1 MKRSII
7 FLLGILG
14 IIMVDAKNHYFKH
27 LGVSD
32 GLSQVCIF
40 SIYQDE
46 LGAVWLGTSEGLNRY
61 NGEDVKIFRPSQKDE
76 GLTNNEIN
84 KLCGDKNGRI
94 YIRSG
99 NDLIK
104 FELYKERF
112 TCLRRNDVRDIFCE
126 GDTLWVS
133 CKSGI
138 YYYTA
143 ESSELTFVT
152 QLHEGVGTGGMLY
165 VDDDLIWV
173 ATNHVVAISR
183 KNPSQ
188 QKILTSFNRGSQ
200 CISGDSAGNIWV
212 GTWNGLYRISAN
224 REVVTD
230 YANSS
235 DKGELSDNQ
244 IRCVLEDDFKRI
256 WVGTF
261 RGLDCY
267 DPVTDK
273 WNHYTRYGDSS
284 NTLSHHSV
292 LSLHKDMQGNIWIG
306 TYYGGVNVFN
316 PSEDSNHF
324 YYAEPLQEDC
334 LSFPVVGKMT
344 EDSRGNLW
352 ICTEGGGLNCYN
364 TETGIFTRY
373 QHTAGDTGSVGS
385 NNLKSIFYRKGN
397 ERLYVG
403 AHFGGLFVLDLN
415 SNKGHTLHHVK
426 GDSASLPHEIVN
438 DVQEY
443 KNGLALLTQGGPVYM
458 DPVTEKFSPLS
469 NDTDIQKLINKE
481 YAFETFLIDSRE
493 RMWLASANGGVICVD
508 LSLSKVTRYETDTN
522 DPSAIGRF
530 KVVHIFEDSKGSIYF
545 CTIGSG
551 VFEFLEKE
559 QSFKAYSTSNQCL
572 PSDYCYYICESVED
586 HCLFILHGKGI
597 SVFNREKGE
606 IENTYHLFN
615 QTYSQGSALY
625 LDKRGTLFI
634 SGTNGLA
641 LFQKQSLY
649 ASSSKNLLNFDK
661 LFIVNKEICPNDQSG
676 ILTDILAKT
685 SDIYLNYRQNNIT
698 VEFATFSYNND
709 RNRLFE
715 YRLEGFDK
723 VWTQTSG
730 TTITYTNLSPGHYT
744 LKARPLAGKEN
755 LNEEVCLNIHVSA
768 PFYATVWAYLFYFLC
783 FLGLMIAFIRFKTR
797 QAALKSSLEF
807 ERKEKERIEELNQIK
822 LRFFTNISHEFR
834 TPLTLILGQIE
845 VLMQMDLGT
854 TIYNRILRIY
864 KNAWHMRNLISELL
878 DFRKQEQG
886 YLKLKVEEQNLV
898 AFTRQIYMCFYEYA
912 QKKEI
917 TYRFDSVEETISVWF
932 DSKQL
937 QKVIFNLL
945 SNAFKYTPN
954 KGSITVEVRKI
965 SSQAVVSVCD
975 TGTGIPAEHISKIFE
990 RFYQTN
996 SSSSSFTLGTGIGL
1010 ALAKGIMNM
1019 HHGKIDVESTVGK
1032 GTKFT
1037 LSLPLGN
1044 RHFSEEEMAVTEGR
1058 ESVIITEAAPVF
1070 PFEQIVEVEDD
1081 EEKAVAQEVAGDE
1094 DKPVILLV
1102 DDNEELLS
1110 MLEDLFLPI
1119 YKVYTARNG
1128 REGLEMVRQ
1137 IQPDLVIS
1145 DVMMPEMSGKEL
1157 CYKIKTNVELSH
1169 ISVVLLT
1176 AQTSVEYV
1184 VEGLMFG
1191 ADDYVTKPFNIKVL
1205 LARCN
1210 NLIKNKKRLIAH
1222 YTGKTVTESPVPEI
1236 INERDKE
1243 LLTKCISIIKENF
1256 ENQEF
1261 DVTALASELC
1271 MGRSKLY
1278 MQFKQITGLT
1288 PNEFI
1293 LKVKLDEAMLMLKN
1307 HSELNI
1313 SEISIR
1319 LGFSSP
1325 RYFSKCFKSYF
1336 GVAPQAVRS
1345 KKGEN
1350 N

>member
-1 MKRSII
+1 
-7 FLLGILG
+7 
-14 IIMVDAKNHYFKH
+14 MVHAKDHYFKH

-46 LGAVWLGTSEGLNRY
+46 LGAIWLGTSEGLNRY
-61 NGEDVKIFRPSQKDE
+61 NGKDVKIFRPSQRNE
-76 GLTNNEIN
+76 GLTDNEIN
-84 KLCGDKNGRI
+84 EICGDKKGRV

-104 FELYKERF
+104 LDIYKEQF
-112 TCLRRNDVRDIFCE
+112 TCLRQNDVKSLFCK

-138 YYYTA
+138 YYCSA
-143 ESSELTFVT
+143 ESSDLTFVT
-152 QLHEGVGTGGMLY
+152 QLQGGVGSGGTLY
-165 VDDDLIWV
+165 VDEDMIWV
-173 ATNHVVAISR
+173 ATNQLVAISR
-183 KNPSQ
+183 KDPTQ
-188 QKILTSFNRGSQ
+188 QNRLASFSRGSQ

-212 GTWNGLYRISAN
+212 GTWDGLYRISAN
-224 REVVTD
+224 REITQ
-230 YANSS
+230 YTNSS
-235 DKGELSDNQ
+235 GKDELSDKQ
-244 IRCVLEDDFKRI
+244 IRCVLEDDFKHI

-267 DPVTDK
+267 DPVTDI
-273 WNHYTRYGDSS
+273 WSHYTRYGDSP
-284 NTLSHHSV
+284 NTLSHHSI
-292 LSLHKDMQGNIWIG
+292 LSLHKDMQGNIWVG
-306 TYYGGVNVFN
+306 TYYGGANVFN
-316 PSEDSNHF
+316 PSKNSNHF
-324 YYAEPLQEDC
+324 YYAEPLREDC
-334 LSFPVVGKMT
+334 LSFPVVGKMA
-344 EDSRGNLW
+344 EDGRGNLW

-364 TETGIFTRY
+364 TETGTFTRY
-373 QHTAGDTGSVGS
+373 QHREGDAGSVGS
-385 NNLKSIFYRKGN
+385 NNLKSIFYRKDN

-403 AHFGGLFVLDLN
+403 AHFGGLFVLDIN

-426 GDSASLPHEIVN
+426 GDPTSLPHEIVN

-443 KNGLALLTQGGPVYM
+443 KNGLALLTQGGPIFM

-469 NDTDIQKLINKE
+469 NDTTIQKLVSKE
-481 YAFETFLIDSRE
+481 YAFETFLIDSRQ

-508 LSLSKVTRYETDTN
+508 LSLSKVTRYATDTN
-522 DPSAIGRF
+522 NPSAIGRY
-530 KVVHIFEDSKGSIYF
+530 KVVHIFEDSRGSIYF

-559 QSFKAYSTSNQCL
+559 QSFKAYGTSNQRL
-572 PSDYCYYICESVED
+572 PSDYCYYICESVKD
-586 HCLFILHGKGI
+586 HCLFILHGKGL

-606 IENTYHLFN
+606 VENTYHLFN
-615 QTYSQGSALY
+615 QTYSQGSALC
-625 LDKRGTLFI
+625 LDKNGTLFI

-641 LFQKQSLY
+641 LFQRQSLH
-649 ASSSKNLLNFDK
+649 SLPSKNLLNFDK
-661 LFIVNKEICPNDQSG
+661 LFIFNEEICPNDPSG

-685 SDIYLNYRQNNIT
+685 SDIYLNYKQNNIT
-698 VEFATFSYNND
+698 VEFAAFNYNND

-715 YRLEGFDK
+715 YCLVGFDK

-730 TTITYTNLSPGHYT
+730 TTITYTNLSPGDYT
-744 LKARPLAGKEN
+744 LKARPLASKES

-783 FLGLMIAFIRFKTR
+783 LLGLMIVFIRFKTR

-807 ERKEKERIEELNQIK
+807 ERKEKERIEDLNQVK

-845 VLMQMDLGT
+845 ILMQMDLGT
-854 TIYNRILRIY
+854 TIYNRVLRIY

-898 AFTRQIYMCFYEYA
+898 TFTRQIYMCFYEYA

-917 TYRFDSVEETISVWF
+917 TYRFESVEETISVWF
-932 DSKQL
+932 DVIQL

-945 SNAFKYTPN
+945 SNAFKYTPD
-954 KGSITVEVRKI
+954 KGNITVEVRKI
-965 SSQAVVSVCD
+965 ASQAIVSVRD
-975 TGTGIPAEHISKIFE
+975 TGGGIPMEHISKIFE
-990 RFYQTN
+990 RFYQTDTA
-996 SSSSSFTLGTGIGL
+996 SSFTLTSGTGIGL

-1032 GTKFT
+1032 GSNFV

-1044 RHFSEEEMAVTEGR
+1044 RHFSDEEMALTEGR
-1058 ESVIITEAAPVF
+1058 ESAIIPEVPSYGQLMTEVMEVPV
-1070 PFEQIVEVEDD
+1070 EQKNMD
-1081 EEKAVAQEVAGDE
+1081 EEG
-1094 DKPVILLV
+1094 KPVILLV

-1110 MLEDLFLPI
+1110 MLQDIFRPV
-1119 YKVYTARNG
+1119 YKVYIARNG
-1128 REGLEMVRQ
+1128 REGLEMAQQ
-1137 IQPDLVIS
+1137 IQPELIVS
-1145 DVMMPEMSGKEL
+1145 DVIMPEMSGKDL

-1176 AQTSVEYV
+1176 AQTSVEYI

-1191 ADDYVTKPFNIKVL
+1191 ADDYITKPFNIKL
-1205 LARCN
+1205 LVARCN
-1210 NLIKNKKRLIAH
+1210 NLIKNKKRLMAH
-1222 YTGKTVTESPVPEI
+1222 YAGKAIVESPVAEA
-1236 INERDKE
+1236 INEKDKE
-1243 LLTKCISIIKENF
+1243 LLVKCVSIIRENF
-1256 ENQEF
+1256 ENPDF

-1293 LKVKLDEAMLMLKN
+1293 LKVKLDEAMSLLTT
-1307 HSELNI
+1307 HPELNI

-1325 RYFSKCFKSYF
+1325 RYFSKSFKAFF
-1336 GVAPQAVRS
+1336 GVAPQGVRS
-1345 KKGEN
+1345 RN
-1350 N
+1350 NQ

>member
-1 MKRSII
+1 MKRSFI
-7 FLLGILG
+7 FLLGLLC
-14 IIMVDAKNHYFKH
+14 IIMVEAKNHYFKH

-61 NGEDVKIFRPSQKDE
+61 NGKDVKIFRPSQGNE

-84 KLCGDKNGRI
+84 KLCGDKKGRI

-112 TCLRRNDVRDIFCE
+112 TCLLRNDVRNLFCKE
-126 GDTLWVS
+126 DTLWVS

-143 ESSELTFVT
+143 ESSELTFFT
-152 QLHEGVGTGGMLY
+152 KLQGGVGAEGMIY
-165 VDDDLIWV
+165 VDNDFIWV
-173 ATNHVVAISR
+173 ATNHLVAISR
-183 KNPSQ
+183 KNPKQ
-188 QKILTSFNRGSQ
+188 QKILASFDRGSQ

-212 GTWNGLYRISAN
+212 GTWNGLYKISAN
-224 REVVTD
+224 REMTR
-230 YANSS
+230 YINSS

-244 IRCVLEDDFKRI
+244 IRCVLEDDFKHI

-267 DPVTDK
+267 DPTIDK
-273 WNHYTRYGDSS
+273 WEHYTRYGDSP

-292 LSLHKDMQGNIWIG
+292 LSLHKDMQGNIWVG

-316 PSEDSNHF
+316 PSKTSNHF

-334 LSFPVVGKMT
+334 LSFPVVGKMA
-344 EDSRGNLW
+344 EDSSGRLW

-364 TETGIFTRY
+364 ADTGIFTRY
-373 QHTAGDTGSVGS
+373 QHRKGDASSVGS
-385 NNLKSIFYRKGN
+385 NNLKSIFYRKEN

-403 AHFGGLFVLDLN
+403 AHLGGIFVLDLK
-415 SNKGHTLHHVK
+415 SNKGHTLHNIV
-426 GDSASLPHEIVN
+426 GDPTSLPHEIVN
-438 DVQEY
+438 DIQEY
-443 KNGLALLTQGGPVYM
+443 KDGLALLTQGGVAFM
-458 DPVTEKFSPLS
+458 DPVTEKFSPLW
-469 NDTDIQKLINKE
+469 NDVNVRKLLNKR
-481 YAFETFLIDSRE
+481 YAFETFLIDSRQ
-493 RMWLASANGGVICVD
+493 RMWLASVNGGVICVD
-508 LSLSKVTRYETDTN
+508 LPSSKITEYAMDTN
-522 DPSAIGRF
+522 NPSSIGRF
-530 KVVHIFEDSKGSIYF
+530 KVVHIFEDSRGSVFF

-551 VFEFLEKE
+551 IYEYQEGE
-559 QSFKAYSTSNQCL
+559 QSFKSYSTSNQCL

-586 HCLFILHGKGI
+586 HRLFILHGKGLSI
-597 SVFNREKGE
+597 FNREKGE
-606 IENTYHLFN
+606 VENTYHLFN

-625 LDKRGTLFI
+625 LDKNGTLFI

-649 ASSSKNLLNFDK
+649 ALPSKNLLNFDK
-661 LFIVNKEICPNDQSG
+661 LFIFNEEICPNDQSG

-685 SDIYLNYRQNNIT
+685 SDIYLSYKQNNIT
-698 VEFATFSYNND
+698 VEFASFNYNND

-723 VWTQTSG
+723 AWTQTTG
-730 TTITYTNLSPGHYT
+730 TTITYTNLPHGEYI
-744 LKARPLAGKEN
+744 LRARPLAGKEN
-755 LNEEVCLNIHVSA
+755 LDEEVHLNIHVSA
-768 PFYATVWAYLFYFLC
+768 PFYATVWAYFFYLLC
-783 FLGLMIAFIRFKTR
+783 LLGVMIAFIRFKTR

-807 ERKEKERIEELNQIK
+807 ERKEKERIEELNQVK

-898 AFTRQIYMCFYEYA
+898 TFTRQIYMCFYEYA

-917 TYRFDSVEETISVWF
+917 TYRFDNVEETISVWF

-954 KGSITVEVRKI
+954 KGSIRVEVRMLA
-965 SSQAVVSVCD
+965 SQAIVSVCD
-975 TGTGIPAEHISKIFE
+975 TGVGIPEEHISKIFE
-990 RFYQTN
+990 RFYQTDN
-996 SSSSSFTLGTGIGL
+996 SSSFTLGTGIGL

-1044 RHFSEEEMAVTEGR
+1044 RHFSDEEMATVESR
-1058 ESVIITEAAPVF
+1058 ESVIISEAVPML
-1070 PFEQIVEVEDD
+1070 PFEQIMDVE
-1081 EEKAVAQEVAGDE
+1081 EEKTKVQENIKEE
-1094 DKPVILLV
+1094 DKPIILLV

-1119 YKVYTARNG
+1119 YKVYIAHDG
-1128 REGLEMVRQ
+1128 REGLEMARQ
-1137 IQPDLVIS
+1137 IQPDLIIS

-1191 ADDYVTKPFNIKVL
+1191 ADDYVTKPFNVKVL
-1205 LARCN
+1205 IARCN

-1222 YTGKTVTESPVPEI
+1222 YAGKTITESPVTEA

-1243 LLTKCISIIKENF
+1243 LLAKCVNIIKENF
-1256 ENQEF
+1256 ENPAF

-1271 MGRSKLY
+1271 VGRSKLY
-1278 MQFKQITGLT
+1278 MQFKQMTGLT

-1293 LKVKLDEAMLMLKN
+1293 LKIKLDEAMSLLKN
-1307 HSELNI
+1307 HPELNI

-1325 RYFSKCFKSYF
+1325 RYFSKSFKAFF
-1336 GVAPQAVRS
+1336 GVAPQTVRS
-1345 KKGEN
+1345 RKKE
-1350 N
+1350 